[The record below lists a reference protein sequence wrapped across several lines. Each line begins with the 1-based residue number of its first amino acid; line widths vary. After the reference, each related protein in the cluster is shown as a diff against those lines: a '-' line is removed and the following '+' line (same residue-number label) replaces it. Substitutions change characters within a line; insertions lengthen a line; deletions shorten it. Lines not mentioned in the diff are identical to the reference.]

1 MSSVIPEPAPSAA
14 AAAERRWAMVSMALI
29 AGLLGIVVFTGVHW
43 ASMPPSGIEPI
54 DPTTLHVAGE
64 FVEANL
70 GTSTRPDG
78 SIIVRLIGMQY
89 SFNPECVVVPVH
101 TKVTFRG
108 TSADVVHGF
117 LVTGTNANAMLVPG
131 YITTF
136 TTEFSHPGDHLMPC
150 HEFCGTGHAAMW
162 AHVKVVPGAQFER
175 LLGAASAAAVRC
187 D

>member
-1 MSSVIPEPAPSAA
+1 MSASETSADDNA
-14 AAAERRWAMVSMALI
+14 AVVAERRWAIVSVAVIVFILAII
-29 AGLLGIVVFTGVHW
+29 AFTGIHW
-43 ASMPPSGIEPI
+43 ASMPTSGIEAI
-54 DPTTLHVAGE
+54 DPTTLHVSGE
-64 FVEANL
+64 FVEQNL
-70 GTSTRPDG
+70 GTQIRGDG
-78 SIIVRLIGMQY
+78 SVIVRMIAQQY
-89 SFNPECVVVPVH
+89 SFNPQCIVVPAK

-136 TTEFSHPGDHLMPC
+136 TTEFPHTGEHLMPC

-162 AHVKVVPGAQFER
+162 AHVRVIAPELFAT
-175 LLGAASAAAVRC
+175 LIAAKSGIHC

>member
-1 MSSVIPEPAPSAA
+1 MSASNSDMGGNAA
-14 AAAERRWAMVSMALI
+14 VVAERRWAIVSVMV
-29 AGLLGIVVFTGVHW
+29 IVVILAIIAFTGIRW
-43 ASMPPSGIEPI
+43 ASMPTSGIEPI
-54 DPTTLHVAGE
+54 DPTTLHVSGE
-64 FVEANL
+64 FIEQNL
-70 GTSTRPDG
+70 GTQIRGDG
-78 SIIVRLIGMQY
+78 SVIVRLIAQQY
-89 SFNPECVVVPVH
+89 SFNPQCIVVPAQ

-136 TTEFSHPGDHLMPC
+136 TTEFSHVGEHLMPC

-162 AHVKVVPGAQFER
+162 AHVRVVTPEQFAR
-175 LLGAASAAAVRC
+175 LVVAESGIHC

>member
-1 MSSVIPEPAPSAA
+1 MTVASPDGPDAA
-14 AAAERRWAMVSMALI
+14 NRAERQWAIASISLI
-29 AGLLGIVVFTGVHW
+29 AVVLGVVAFTGIHW

-64 FVEANL
+64 FVEQNL
-70 GTSTRPDG
+70 GAQVRADG
-78 SIIVRLIGMQY
+78 AVIVRLIGQQY
-89 SFNPECVVVPVH
+89 SFNPQCIVVPVNARII
-101 TKVTFRG
+101 FRG

-136 TTEFSHPGDHLMPC
+136 STAFSHLGEHLMPC

-162 AHVKVVPGAQFER
+162 AHVRVVTRLEFDRLISARRGA
-175 LLGAASAAAVRC
+175 RC

>member
-1 MSSVIPEPAPSAA
+1 VNTVVPEKKGEAA
-14 AAAERRWAMVSMALI
+14 ADAERRWALASVSLI
-29 AGLLGIVVFTGVHW
+29 GIVIAIIVFTGIHW

-54 DPTTLHVAGE
+54 DPTRLHISGE
-64 FVEANL
+64 FVEQNL
-70 GTSTRPDG
+70 GAQARADG
-78 SIIVRLIGMQY
+78 TIVVRLIGQQY
-89 SFNPECVVVPVH
+89 SFNPKCVVLPAD
-101 TKVTFRG
+101 TRITFRG

-136 TTEFSHPGDHLMPC
+136 TARFSDLGDHLMPC

-162 AHVKVVPGAQFER
+162 AHVRIVTRKEFER
-175 LLGAASAAAVRC
+175 FLSNHPGGHC